1 MKTVNTQIAE
11 LILGW
16 KQVDTSRPF
25 YMKPGVSAGP
35 SQPCPDFL
43 MSSDAQTL
51 LRKEMSRRGWSLTVK
66 ANKVNLKTGDGNTW
80 TAKFQN
86 SEKEFESTQPDENAA
101 VCVAALLAAGV
112 SLAPS
117 DIDPMNSERES
128 ENAEFAN
135 NR

>member
-16 KQVDTSRPF
+16 RRVDTSRLF
-25 YMKPGVSAGP
+25 YMKPGVCAGP
-35 SQPCPDFL
+35 SLPCPDFL
-43 MSSDAQTL
+43 MSSAAQTL

-66 ANKVNLKTGDGNTW
+66 ANKVNLKTGTETHGQLSFKTR
-80 TAKFQN
+80 KR
-86 SEKEFESTQPDENAA
+86 SSRVTQPDDNAA

-128 ENAEFAN
+128 ENAEYAN

>member
-1 MKTVNTQIAE
+1 MKTVNTQTAE

-16 KQVDTSRPF
+16 KRVDTSRPF

-43 MSSDAQTL
+43 MSSAAQTL

-66 ANKVNLKTGDGNTW
+66 ANNVNLKTEGGNTW

-86 SEKEFESTQPDENAA
+86 SEKEFESYST
-101 VCVAALLAAGV
+101 G
-112 SLAPS
+112 
-117 DIDPMNSERES
+117 
-128 ENAEFAN
+128 
-135 NR
+135 